1 MITRRTSVAAFAAAL
16 VLALAWTAQS
26 IGQPA
31 RPSRST
37 LEERVAL
44 LEARVSKLERLLEA
58 RREPPRRN
66 PEERREAEE
75 IPPDIKK
82 ALDELY
88 PSAEV
93 LDSGRHEASGNW
105 WFLVRDDGKL
115 YDIELSDA
123 GKVLKNRRIAP
134 GFRDPLLPNRPR

>member
-1 MITRRTSVAAFAAAL
+1 MITRRASVAACAAAL
-16 VLALAWTAQS
+16 LLALAWTAQS
-26 IGQPA
+26 IGQPS
-31 RPSRST
+31 RPSQAT
-37 LEERVAL
+37 LEERVAR
-44 LEARVSKLERLLEA
+44 LEARVSKLERLLEG
-58 RREPPRRN
+58 RREMPRRD

-88 PSAEV
+88 PTAEV
-93 LDSGRHEASGNW
+93 LDSGRHDASGNW

-123 GKVLKNRRIAP
+123 GKVLKNRRLAP
-134 GFRDPLLPNRPR
+134 GSRDPQLPSRPR